1 MAWSRQ
7 DFVLPRMAL
16 VTFSFAFDISVKI
29 FHAAQDGIE
38 LAHVL
43 ERPNLQY
50 IGHTR
55 QVCVLYAS
63 TPQDRLHRVLSSQQE
78 AVATGCTGTHVQ
90 AEDGTD
96 WVVVGQPCDGSFAFA
111 SVGWAAMELKLL
123 DHKDLLEPEPQS
135 DFDVLTAAQLQ
146 ELRKQFSTKHATT
159 TVKRSVPEQMTVDGV
174 PVTLYK
180 SFMFNTDTTCG
191 FHAGLEVTKDSK
203 EGTLRVVLC
212 SKPLTSSHH
221 FALIEFHDGG
231 FEFMTLRPTGPVS
244 VMQPPRMASAEK
256 FKQISK
262 VDLSLRVRA
271 SFKDSLAKSITQ
283 KAVQVAPHL
292 ELGSRRPS
300 TASSQPPAKKSKVQ
314 ESGETADNDEQV
326 LIETMR
332 VCTTNISICAFVVSA
347 RL

>member
-135 DFDVLTAAQLQ
+135 DFDVLTA
-146 ELRKQFSTKHATT
+146 
-159 TVKRSVPEQMTVDGV
+159 DGV